1 MLASFPCTSN
11 FQELKANSAET
22 EKTNQSQGEFQES
35 LWIFEQEEMLSIG
48 IEEVSN
54 TPWTLKSSILTLLSR
69 APS

>member
-1 MLASFPCTSN
+1 M
-11 FQELKANSAET
+11 NSAET
-22 EKTNQSQGEFQES
+22 EKTNQSQVEFQES